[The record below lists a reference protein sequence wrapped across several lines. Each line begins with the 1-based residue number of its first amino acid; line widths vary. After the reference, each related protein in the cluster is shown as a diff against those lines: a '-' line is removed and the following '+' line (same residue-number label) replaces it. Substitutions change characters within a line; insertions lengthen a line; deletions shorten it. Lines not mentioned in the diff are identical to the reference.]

1 MRNNRDKSLDIAKA
15 ICIILMVVGHS
26 GCPTYLYDFVYMFH
40 MPCFFFCKWLAAKRK
55 IRDGLENWIDSKGK
69 RFLLS
74 FCQVDVDFPAFP

>member
-26 GCPTYLYDFVYMFH
+26 GCPTYLYDVPHALFL
-40 MPCFFFCKWLAAKRK
+40 FCKWLAAKRK